1 VWRINASGRLEE
13 LRALALHAL
22 SRELPEQLTAA
33 DSIGGGVSSAER
45 FQAQILGMARAAAER
60 FAQLAANWVRVGYV
74 QSNFNGMRQDLTY
87 RCIIEYSR

>member
-22 SRELPEQLTAA
+22 SREFPEQLTAA

-74 QSNFNGMRQDLTY
+74 QSNFNGMQQDLTY
-87 RCIIEYSR
+87 RCIIEYSQ